1 MTQWRYDEA
10 YDGRQSVRLRRILSL
25 SPQVHALGQDTGLVV
40 RAYQRSIC
48 QRGETVA
55 ASIFKQGETKRP
67 LRVAD
72 RDGQTWL
79 MDESVLSALA
89 RWQEDFW
96 PVRRGRW
103 PQHMEMASSLP
114 HAAISGLL
122 AMISV

>member
-1 MTQWRYDEA
+1 VQTQWRYDEA
-10 YDGRQSVRLRRILSL
+10 DDGRQSVRLRRILPL
-25 SPQVHALGQDTGLVV
+25 CLQVHALGQDTGLVV

-79 MDESVLSALA
+79 RDESVVSALA
-89 RWQEDFW
+89 RWQKDFGLLVADVDLSTW
-96 PVRRGRW
+96 KWRAARQMQQSV
-103 PQHMEMASSLP
+103 ASSP
-114 HAAISGLL
+114 
-122 AMISV
+122 